1 MLKRIFPVQNVI
13 NNFTATHN
21 SSMLPSFLLHK
32 MTIKSKFYQ
41 YTIRMA
47 RTNTKPNTKY
57 GDICQMHDLFSHV
70 FWCNCQSPPPPL
82 KKIKIK
88 NETSAL
94 EDGSILVNVNS
105 ATISTFFLE

>member
-1 MLKRIFPVQNVI
+1 
-13 NNFTATHN
+13 
-21 SSMLPSFLLHK
+21 MLPSFLLHK

-70 FWCNCQSPPPPL
+70 FWCNCQSLPPPL